1 MWNRIRRAGTAPL
14 FLAPYL
20 VIVVV
25 FQALPVAEMF
35 STSLSRYNLLL
46 PSTRRFVGLDNYARL
61 FHDPTFSGSLRVSL
75 ILMAATLLIQM
86 PLGLALAVIL
96 NRTGPGIAVMRTAF
110 FAPVVASSVVVAAIW
125 RLILDPANGLLNGAL
140 EAIHIPPQGL
150 ITSENQALPLIVV
163 MLVWQ
168 QVGLTMVMF
177 LGGLQSIPHVL
188 YESAALDGA
197 GPWRQFWRVTR
208 PLLARTSVV
217 VAVVTSVTA
226 LQAFAP
232 DYILTSGGPNGS
244 TNFIVYQI
252 YTEGFSL
259 LDPGYASAMSVVL
272 LMIVAT
278 ISLAQI
284 RLLRTDWAY

>member
-1 MWNRIRRAGTAPL
+1 MALP

-20 VIVVV
+20 LLVGL
-25 FQALPVAEMF
+25 FQVLPLVDMF
-35 STSLSRYNLLL
+35 STSFSRYNLLT
-46 PSTRRFVGLDNYARL
+46 PNNRKFVGFDNYTRL
-61 FHDPTFSGSLRVSL
+61 IHDPAFSGSLKVSL
-75 ILMAATLLIQM
+75 VLMVSTLAIQM
-86 PLGLALAVIL
+86 PLGLALAVVL
-96 NRTGPGIAVMRTAF
+96 NRTGPGIALLRTAF

-140 EAIHIPPQGL
+140 ETIHIAPQGL
-150 ITSENQALPLIVV
+150 IVSESQALPLIVV

-168 QVGLTMVMF
+168 QVGLTMIIF
-177 LGGLQSIPHVL
+177 LGGMQSVPHIL
-188 YESAALDGA
+188 YEAATLEGA
-197 GPWRQFWRVTR
+197 GPWQQFWRVTR
-208 PLLARTSVV
+208 PLIGRTTVV

-244 TNFIVYQI
+244 TSFIVYNI
-252 YTEGFSL
+252 FKEAFSL

-272 LMIVAT
+272 LAVVAA
-278 ISLAQI
+278 ISVAQI

>member
-1 MWNRIRRAGTAPL
+1 MWNRISSAGAALL
-14 FLAPYL
+14 FLGPYL
-20 VIVVV
+20 LLVGV
-25 FQALPVAEMF
+25 FQVLPVLDMF
-35 STSLSRYNLLL
+35 STSVSRYNLLT
-46 PSTRRFVGLDNYARL
+46 PDNRQFVGLDNYARL
-61 FHDPTFSGSLRVSL
+61 LPDPAFTGSLRVSFV
-75 ILMAATLLIQM
+75 LMAAVLVIQL
-86 PLGLALAVIL
+86 PLGLGLAVVL
-96 NRTGPGIAVMRTAF
+96 NRTGAGIALMRTAF

-140 EAIHIPPQGL
+140 ETIHLPPQGL
-150 ITSENQALPLIVV
+150 ITSETQALPLIVV

-168 QVGLTMVMF
+168 QVGLTLVIF

-188 YESAALDGA
+188 YEAAALEGA
-197 GPWRQFWRVTR
+197 GPWQQFWRVTR
-208 PLLARTSVV
+208 PLLGRTTVV
-217 VAVVTSVTA
+217 AAVVTSVTA

-244 TNFIVYQI
+244 TSFIVYEI
-252 YTEGFSL
+252 YRQAFSL

-272 LMIVAT
+272 LAVVVA